1 MPTTITSQAFAK
13 LSIALI
19 VAAAT
24 STVSAQPMPVWQNG
38 LVQPNGDA
46 GMLFMGEK
54 GGFGKAFGLDIKTVS
69 LRGDPLLLK
78 ALISGQIDSYIGG
91 PASPLVAASKG
102 GDIKIVG
109 CGWIKQSYVLWGN
122 ASIKAMADLR
132 GKTLGISTP
141 GSAPDIFIR
150 AALRS
155 NNINPEDVNF
165 AAAGMPSDWLK
176 SMAAGVIQGSATP
189 DEYEIRGKQMGL
201 KVLTTS
207 EKATPLSMQRCYFGR
222 NETLRDHPDR
232 LVKFLAAEM
241 AAYQF
246 SLANR
251 EPTITLTRQIL
262 DVDDKQ
268 PEATASYDS
277 IVARNVID
285 LSFEPPMDKRR
296 WLRDVLAENGQLDA
310 KWDPEKMIER
320 GPLTKAR
327 SLFAAEGKKAAAGAP
342 AALAAK

>member
-1 MPTTITSQAFAK
+1 MPPRFASHAFAK
-13 LSIALI
+13 LSIAL
-19 VAAAT
+19 VFAAGA
-24 STVSAQPMPVWQNG
+24 SAASAQPMPVWQNG
-38 LVQPNGDA
+38 MVQPNGDA
-46 GMLFMGEK
+46 GMLFMSEK
-54 GGFGKAFGLDIKTVS
+54 GGFGKALGLDIRTVS

-91 PASPLVAASKG
+91 PASPLVAGSKG
-102 GDIKIVG
+102 GDVKIVG

-122 ASIKAMADLR
+122 SSVQTMADLR
-132 GKTLGISTP
+132 GKTLGISSP

-150 AALRS
+150 AALRG
-155 NNINPEDVNF
+155 NGIDPADVNF

-189 DEYEIRGKQMGL
+189 DEYETRGKRMGL

-207 EKATPLSMQRCYFGR
+207 EKATPLSMQRCYFVR

-246 SLANR
+246 SLGNR

-262 DVDDKQ
+262 QVDDKQ

-277 IVARNVID
+277 VVARNVID
-285 LSFEPPMDKRR
+285 LSFEPPMDKLR

-327 SLFAAEGKKAAAGAP
+327 ALFAAEGKKAAAGAP